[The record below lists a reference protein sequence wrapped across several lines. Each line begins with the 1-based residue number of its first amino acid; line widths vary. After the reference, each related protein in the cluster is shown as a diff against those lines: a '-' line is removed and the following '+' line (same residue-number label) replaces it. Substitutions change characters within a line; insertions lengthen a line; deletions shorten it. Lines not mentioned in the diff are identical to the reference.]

1 MENLI
6 SIKNLLKNS
15 FEIYVNKFWF
25 FIKLISLN
33 ILIFLLL
40 VPSVVLIFFTNEN
53 FWTITFTYVFFAL
66 SLTCVILLYTLINIS
81 LIISIK
87 ERATDLT
94 IKQVLLKGVGIFIS
108 YLWVSFLSGLAILGG
123 LILFII
129 PGIIFSIWFA
139 FSSYIL
145 ISEGKKGR
153 QALSESK
160 ELTKGYW
167 WAIFGRFAL
176 STLLIAIISWSPLV
190 GDIVS
195 IFFGVPFGTIYAYLM
210 YEDLKR
216 IKSASN
222 QPI

>member
-1 MENLI
+1 MGKLI
-6 SIKNLLKNS
+6 SISDLLKKS

-25 FIKLISLN
+25 FTKLMSLD

-40 VPSVVLIFFTNEN
+40 VPSVVLIFFINGN
-53 FWTITFTYVFFAL
+53 FWTTAFIYIFFAL
-66 SLTCVILLYTLINIS
+66 SLTCVILLSTLISIT

-87 ERATDLT
+87 ERTSDLT
-94 IKQVLLKGVGIFIS
+94 VKQAISKGSGVFIS

-123 LILFII
+123 LILFIV

-145 ISEGKKGR
+145 ISEGQKGR
-153 QALSESK
+153 RALSESK
-160 ELTKGYW
+160 ELAKSYW
-167 WAIFGRFAL
+167 WAIFGRFIL
-176 STLLIAIISWSPLV
+176 LTLLIAVISWSPIV

-195 IFFGVPFGTIYAYLM
+195 LFFGVPFATIYAYLM

-216 IKSASN
+216 IKSAPN